1 MTYSNLAQGVFF
13 FRAVPPPRAA
23 GRLCGKRRG
32 ERLHR
37 APGVWPRLLSLVG
50 SKRDPSFSA
59 AAPAAGALR
68 MVCNQFIVINGME
81 GNTQVHV
88 NSPR

>member
-1 MTYSNLAQGVFF
+1 MHG
-13 FRAVPPPRAA
+13 AV
-23 GRLCGKRRG
+23 
-32 ERLHR
+32 E
-37 APGVWPRLLSLVG
+37 VWPCLLSWSLVG

-68 MVCNQFIVINGME
+68 LVCNQVIVTNGME